1 MSRHA
6 FDVCMSLC
14 VHELVSATTHS
25 HFEGSVA
32 LHSLWNP
39 VQNLAGS
46 RGQDE
51 PEQQWH
57 GLRASKASGWLCVA
71 VPACITCSPVRPFSS
86 NSALLHAV
94 DGNSIDFVN
103 LYDRELP
110 GHNRN
115 KLEHGLW
122 QSSWYTN
129 LSSPDVDCT
138 LSC

>member
-1 MSRHA
+1 M
-6 FDVCMSLC
+6 
-14 VHELVSATTHS
+14 
-25 HFEGSVA
+25 A
-32 LHSLWNP
+32 LHSLWSP
-39 VQNLAGS
+39 VPNLAGS

-51 PEQQWH
+51 PGQQWH
-57 GLRASKASGWLCVA
+57 GLRASKASGWLYVV
-71 VPACITCSPVRPFSS
+71 VPACIACSLVRLRSS

-94 DGNSIDFVN
+94 DSDSMHFVN

-129 LSSPDVDCT
+129 LSSPDEFAHV
-138 LSC
+138 SCLI